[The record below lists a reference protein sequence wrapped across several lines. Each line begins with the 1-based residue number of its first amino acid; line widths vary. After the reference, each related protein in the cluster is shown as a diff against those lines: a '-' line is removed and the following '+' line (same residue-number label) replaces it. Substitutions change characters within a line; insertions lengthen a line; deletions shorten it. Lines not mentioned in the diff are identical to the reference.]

1 MNAPLTAKGS
11 SASLASSCTSGS
23 HFSAHTSLPWQIHK
37 SLAKEA
43 AMPLPV
49 SEVIFLRWIT
59 LPFANSHRSNE
70 QVRHWDIATGL
81 WRGWWR
87 WLSISWEPLGPISPR
102 QIKSQ
107 WVAPL
112 DLSGKIYGG
121 ERSYN
126 TFQRQTD
133 IISVCQKINS
143 QVFLGGLSTLWQIVV
158 SA

>member
-1 MNAPLTAKGS
+1 MNAPLTANGS
-11 SASLASSCTSGS
+11 SASLANSCTSGS

-37 SLAKEA
+37 SLVKEA

-49 SEVIFLRWIT
+49 SEVIFLRWIDYT
-59 LPFANSHRSNE
+59 TFCKLT

-87 WLSISWEPLGPISPR
+87 GLSISWELLDSIIPR

-112 DLSGKIYGG
+112 DLSGQIYGVKG
-121 ERSYN
+121 HI
-126 TFQRQTD
+126 THFKDKQ
-133 IISVCQKINS
+133 IL
-143 QVFLGGLSTLWQIVV
+143 FLCARKSTLKCFLVYLLCGKYLV

>member
-1 MNAPLTAKGS
+1 MNALLTAKGS
-11 SASLASSCTSGS
+11 SASLANSCTSGS

-43 AMPLPV
+43 VMPLPV

-70 QVRHWDIATGL
+70 QVRHWEIVTRL
-81 WRGWWR
+81 WRRWWR
-87 WLSISWEPLGPISPR
+87 GLSISWELLGSISPR

-112 DLSGKIYGG
+112 DLSGKIHGVNG
-121 ERSYN
+121 HITHSKDK
-126 TFQRQTD
+126 QTL
-133 IISVCQKINS
+133 
-143 QVFLGGLSTLWQIVV
+143 FLCAKKSTLKCFLVV
-158 SA
+158 YLLCGK